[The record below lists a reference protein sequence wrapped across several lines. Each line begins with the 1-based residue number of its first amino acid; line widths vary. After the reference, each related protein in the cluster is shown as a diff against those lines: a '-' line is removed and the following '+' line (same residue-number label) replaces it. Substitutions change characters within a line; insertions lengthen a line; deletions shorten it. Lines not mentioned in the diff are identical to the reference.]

1 MSEFLQLLKTNR
13 NYRYTWSGQ
22 VVSEIGDHF
31 NNVAVFS
38 LALAN
43 TGSGLVVTGIM
54 LSRAIPA
61 VMAGPVAGVILDR
74 LDRKRIMIASD
85 LIRAVVAI
93 GFILAIPRSDTWLLY
108 LLSALLMFASPFFTS
123 GRSAILP
130 TIANKQELHTANSL
144 TQTTQWMTLTI
155 GAFLGGTS
163 IMQFG
168 YKWAFTFNALSFLF
182 SAACISRLRVER
194 GSFRA
199 ERTALAED
207 KVVRPWHEYT
217 EGLRYMRASPLI
229 LGLALVGIGWA
240 SGGGAA
246 QILFSLFGELV
257 FNRGP
262 AGIGYLWAAAGVGLL
277 VGGTFAHWLGKRI
290 SFDAYKRTISICY
303 VIHGGTYVIF
313 SQMRAFQMALL
324 FLGISR
330 AAVAVSSVLNMSQ
343 LLRHVSDEFRGRVF
357 ATMETMQWSTMMLSM
372 AGAGV
377 ASANLEPAHDRRR
390 FGLAQFQH
398 GILLAVGQL
407 DGPIAGAGAR
417 RRGAGRN
424 RSTRRPGG
432 VNGRAHSTGDGS
444 CQAHRAR
451 DRAAAVSGGL
461 SRGHPLRRVGKRRA
475 RYGRRMRIGAAVP
488 GQSRKASTKSSACFA
503 KWKSSSDR
511 FTGWSTTP
519 RASAAAIRSK
529 SPKPT
534 GISST
539 T

>member
-1 MSEFLQLLKTNR
+1 MSEFLQLLKSNR
-13 NYRYTWSGQ
+13 NYRYAWSGQ

-61 VMAGPVAGVILDR
+61 VMAGPIAGVILDR
-74 LDRKRIMIASD
+74 LDRKQIMIASD

-130 TIANKQELHTANSL
+130 TIANKTELHTANSL

-163 IMQFG
+163 VTQFG
-168 YKWAFTFNALSFLF
+168 YKLAFAFNAFSFLF

-194 GSFRA
+194 GDFRA
-199 ERTALAED
+199 ERTTLAED

-229 LGLALVGIGWA
+229 LGLALVGVGWA

-290 SFDAYKRTISICY
+290 SFSAYKRTISICY
-303 VIHGGTYVIF
+303 VIHGGAYVIF
-313 SQMRAFQMALL
+313 SQMRDFQLALL
-324 FLGISR
+324 FLAISR
-330 AAVAVSSVLNMSQ
+330 GAIAVSSVLNMSQ
-343 LLRHVSDEFRGRVF
+343 LLRHVSDQFRGRVF

-377 ASANLEPAHDRRR
+377 ASQSWSPRTIGVASGLLSSSTAFFWLWANWTGRLPEPALE
-390 FGLAQFQH
+390 GVEPEEIEVH
-398 GILLAVGQL
+398 GDPV
-407 DGPIAGAGAR
+407 
-417 RRGAGRN
+417 
-424 RSTRRPGG
+424 
-432 VNGRAHSTGDGS
+432 V
-444 CQAHRAR
+444 
-451 DRAAAVSGGL
+451 
-461 SRGHPLRRVGKRRA
+461 
-475 RYGRRMRIGAAVP
+475 
-488 GQSRKASTKSSACFA
+488 
-503 KWKSSSDR
+503 
-511 FTGWSTTP
+511 
-519 RASAAAIRSK
+519 
-529 SPKPT
+529 
-534 GISST
+534 
-539 T
+539 

>member
-1 MSEFLQLLKTNR
+1 MSEFVHLLKTNR

-43 TGSGLVVTGIM
+43 TRSGLVVTGIM

-61 VMAGPVAGVILDR
+61 VMAGPIAGVILDR

-85 LIRAVVAI
+85 LVRAVVAI

-108 LLSALLMFASPFFTS
+108 LLSALLMAASPFFTS
-123 GRSAILP
+123 GGSAILP
-130 TIANKQELHTANSL
+130 TIANKEELHAANSL

-163 IMQFG
+163 VTQFG

-182 SAACISRLRVER
+182 SAACISRLRTGR
-194 GSFRA
+194 GGFRA
-199 ERTALAED
+199 ERTALTED

-217 EGLRYMRASPLI
+217 EGLRYMKASPLI

-290 SFDAYKRTISICY
+290 SFGAYKRTISICY
-303 VIHGGTYVIF
+303 VIHGGSYVIF
-313 SQMRAFQMALL
+313 SQMRSFQMALL
-324 FLGISR
+324 FLALSR
-330 AAVAVSSVLNMSQ
+330 SAIAVSSVLNMSQ
-343 LLRHVSDEFRGRVF
+343 LLRHVSNEFRGRVF
-357 ATMETMQWSTMMLSM
+357 ATMETMQWSTMMVSM
-372 AGAGV
+372 AGAGI
-377 ASANLEPAHDRRR
+377 ASETWSP
-390 FGLAQFQH
+390 
-398 GILLAVGQL
+398 
-407 DGPIAGAGAR
+407 
-417 RRGAGRN
+417 
-424 RSTRRPGG
+424 
-432 VNGRAHSTGDGS
+432 RAIG
-444 CQAHRAR
+444 
-451 DRAAAVSGGL
+451 AVSGL
-461 SRGHPLRRVGKRRA
+461 L
-475 RYGRRMRIGAAVP
+475 
-488 GQSRKASTKSSACFA
+488 
-503 KWKSSSDR
+503 SSSTA
-511 FTGWSTTP
+511 FFWLWANWTGRLP
-519 RASAAAIRSK
+519 EPAREGVEPEEIEVHGD
-529 SPKPT
+529 PVV
-534 GISST
+534 
-539 T
+539 

>member
-1 MSEFLQLLKTNR
+1 MSEFLQLLKTNQ
-13 NYRYTWSGQ
+13 NYRWAWSGQ

-43 TGSGLVVTGIM
+43 TRSGLVVTGIM

-61 VMAGPVAGVILDR
+61 VMAGPLAGVILDR

-108 LLSALLMFASPFFTS
+108 MLSALLMFASPFFTS

-130 TIANKQELHTANSL
+130 TIANKEELHTANSL

-163 IMQFG
+163 ITQFG

-182 SAACISRLRVER
+182 SAACVSRLRVE
-194 GSFRA
+194 GGGFRA
-199 ERTALAED
+199 ERTALGED

-229 LGLALVGIGWA
+229 LGIALLGIGWA

-290 SFDAYKRTISICY
+290 SFGAYKRTISICY
-303 VIHGGTYVIF
+303 VIHGGSYIIF
-313 SQMRAFQMALL
+313 SQMRNFQMALL
-324 FLGISR
+324 FLAISR
-330 AAVAVSSVLNMSQ
+330 SAIAVSSVLNISQ
-343 LLRHVSDEFRGRVF
+343 LLRHVSNEFRGRVF

-377 ASANLEPAHDRRR
+377 ASQTWSPRTIGIASGLLSSSTAFFWLWANWTHRLPEPARE
-390 FGLAQFQH
+390 GVEPEEIEVH
-398 GILLAVGQL
+398 GDPV
-407 DGPIAGAGAR
+407 
-417 RRGAGRN
+417 
-424 RSTRRPGG
+424 
-432 VNGRAHSTGDGS
+432 V
-444 CQAHRAR
+444 
-451 DRAAAVSGGL
+451 
-461 SRGHPLRRVGKRRA
+461 
-475 RYGRRMRIGAAVP
+475 
-488 GQSRKASTKSSACFA
+488 
-503 KWKSSSDR
+503 
-511 FTGWSTTP
+511 
-519 RASAAAIRSK
+519 
-529 SPKPT
+529 
-534 GISST
+534 
-539 T
+539 

>member
-1 MSEFLQLLKTNR
+1 MSDFVQLLKTNR
-13 NYRYTWSGQ
+13 NYRWTWSGQ

-43 TGSGLVVTGIM
+43 TRSGLVVTGIM

-61 VMAGPVAGVILDR
+61 VLAGPVAGVVLDR

-93 GFILAIPRSDTWLLY
+93 GFILAIPRADTWLLY

-130 TIANKQELHTANSL
+130 TIANKEELHTANSL

-155 GAFLGGTS
+155 GAFLGGTTVVG
-163 IMQFG
+163 FG
-168 YKWAFTFNALSFLF
+168 YKWAFAFNALSFLF
-182 SAACISRLRVER
+182 SAACISRLRLER
-194 GSFRA
+194 GAFRA
-199 ERTALAED
+199 ERTTLAED

-217 EGLRYMRASPLI
+217 EGLRYMKASPLI
-229 LGLALVGIGWA
+229 LGLALVGMGWA

-262 AGIGYLWAAAGVGLL
+262 AGIGYLWAAAGLGLL

-303 VIHGGTYVIF
+303 VIHGGAYVIF
-313 SQMRAFQMALL
+313 SQMHDFQMALL

-377 ASANLEPAHDRRR
+377 ASESWSPRTIGVVSGLLSSSTAFFWLWANWTGRLPEPARE
-390 FGLAQFQH
+390 GVEPEEIEVH
-398 GILLAVGQL
+398 GDPV
-407 DGPIAGAGAR
+407 
-417 RRGAGRN
+417 
-424 RSTRRPGG
+424 
-432 VNGRAHSTGDGS
+432 V
-444 CQAHRAR
+444 
-451 DRAAAVSGGL
+451 
-461 SRGHPLRRVGKRRA
+461 
-475 RYGRRMRIGAAVP
+475 
-488 GQSRKASTKSSACFA
+488 
-503 KWKSSSDR
+503 
-511 FTGWSTTP
+511 
-519 RASAAAIRSK
+519 
-529 SPKPT
+529 
-534 GISST
+534 
-539 T
+539 

>member
-1 MSEFLQLLKTNR
+1 MAEFVELLKRNR
-13 NYRYTWSGQ
+13 NYRFTWSGQ

-31 NNVAVFS
+31 NNVAVFA

-43 TGSGLVVTGIM
+43 TRSGLVVTGIM

-61 VMAGPVAGVILDR
+61 VMAGPVAGVVLDR

-163 IMQFG
+163 VVQFG

-194 GSFRA
+194 GNFRA
-199 ERTALAED
+199 ERSALTED

-303 VIHGGTYVIF
+303 VIHGGSYVIF
-313 SQMRAFQMALL
+313 SQMRSFQMALL

-330 AAVAVSSVLNMSQ
+330 SAVAVSSVLNMSQ

-377 ASANLEPAHDRRR
+377 ASESWSPRTIGVVSGLLSSSTAFFWLWANWTGRLPEPARE
-390 FGLAQFQH
+390 GVEPEEIEVH
-398 GILLAVGQL
+398 GDPV
-407 DGPIAGAGAR
+407 
-417 RRGAGRN
+417 
-424 RSTRRPGG
+424 
-432 VNGRAHSTGDGS
+432 V
-444 CQAHRAR
+444 
-451 DRAAAVSGGL
+451 
-461 SRGHPLRRVGKRRA
+461 
-475 RYGRRMRIGAAVP
+475 
-488 GQSRKASTKSSACFA
+488 
-503 KWKSSSDR
+503 
-511 FTGWSTTP
+511 
-519 RASAAAIRSK
+519 
-529 SPKPT
+529 
-534 GISST
+534 
-539 T
+539 